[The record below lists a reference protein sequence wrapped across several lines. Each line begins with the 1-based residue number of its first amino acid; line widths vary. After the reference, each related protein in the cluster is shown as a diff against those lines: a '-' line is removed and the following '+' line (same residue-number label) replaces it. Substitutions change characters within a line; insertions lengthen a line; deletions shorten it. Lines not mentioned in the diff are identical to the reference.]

1 MPCTHRSVFCTAI
14 AGAVVIAFS
23 APVQALDSFPAPAGW
38 PAYTAALTARELIG
52 PGVSYEHWALTAA
65 PAGPAANGAHADG
78 PLSIS
83 IITADLTNPFVTL
96 TAAAENGVVQGPGA
110 RLSAI
115 ADSIHAEAGV
125 NGDYFDIGGSN
136 APINALI
143 VDGRALHQPSAAAV
157 FSIGA
162 DKRPHLGPVS
172 WSAVVVPANGSQLT
186 ISGVNDWSASTPI
199 SLLTPELGNTD
210 AYGATEAVLRPAE
223 GGTAFTVVSVAE
235 NLRALATLGPDQIGI
250 AGHGDAAASIA
261 AAFTVGENVSV
272 TYQGNPAPMSIVTAI
287 GGGPLLVRDGMPYDD
302 PAAPAP
308 QERDVRYPL
317 TGAGLAGDGRTLWL
331 VVVDGRR
338 PGVSVGVTRPMLG
351 ALFIALGASDAMAFD
366 SGGSSEMVARHLGD
380 PGVEVMT
387 TPSDGRERAIADGL
401 FIVNSGPAGPATQL
415 LLRPSAPAVL
425 AGSRLAVR
433 AEAVDANLQPV
444 ALNATSLSWQ
454 VQPAGVLTFDDA
466 GNAVAQ
472 VPGDATITAMSGAI
486 SATATVKV
494 VPSISGLTISG
505 YGATVPI
512 GAKAQLIASAV
523 DALGEKVAVDANA
536 VMWSASSGATVAPS
550 GEFAAGTA
558 PAAVTVRATAGG
570 ATATALVDVGDHATP
585 LESALPSGA
594 AANAWRS
601 SASSNASGGLDETPA
616 PDGSSGLRLLY
627 RFAAAGGTRAA
638 YAASEVAVPGE
649 PIAIAC
655 DVFGDGNGEW
665 LRASYRDADGITNS
679 ITLAR
684 HVDWVGWRTL
694 RAAVSLE
701 ARKPIT
707 VTRLYVVQPDKRA
720 VNGVVWLRNL
730 AAVYPGP

>member
-1 MPCTHRSVFCTAI
+1 MPCSFRPLFNAPTA
-14 AGAVVIAFS
+14 AVIVIAFC
-23 APVQALDSFPAPAGW
+23 APARALDSFPAPAGW
-38 PAYTAALTARELIG
+38 PPYSAALTAREVVG

-65 PAGPAANGAHADG
+65 PPVSTGNSARAGG

-83 IITADLTNPFVTL
+83 IITADLTNPFVSL

-115 ADSIHAEAGV
+115 ADSVHAEAGV

-136 APINALI
+136 APVNALT

-157 FSIGA
+157 FSVGA

-172 WSAVVVPANGSQLT
+172 WSAVVVPANGSQFS
-186 ISGVNDWSASTPI
+186 ISGLNDWSASTPI
-199 SLLTPELGNTD
+199 SLLTDELGNTD

-223 GGTAFTVVSVAE
+223 GGTAFTVVSVAA
-235 NLRALATLGPDQIGI
+235 NLGSLATLAPDQIGI
-250 AGHGDAAASIA
+250 AGHGDSATSIA
-261 AAFTVGENVSV
+261 AAFTAGENVTV
-272 TYQGNPAPMSIVTAI
+272 TFQGNPPPMSVVTAI
-287 GGGPLLVRDGMPYDD
+287 GGGPLLVRDGMPFDD

-317 TGAGLAGDGRTLWL
+317 TGAGLSADGRTLWL

-380 PGVEVMT
+380 PGVTVQT

-401 FIVNSGPAGPATQL
+401 FIVNASPAGLASQL

-444 ALNATSLSWQ
+444 ALNAGSVSWQ
-454 VQPAGVLTFDDA
+454 VLPAGALTIDDV

-472 VPGDATITAMSGAI
+472 TPGDATITATSGAI
-486 SATATVKV
+486 SATTMVKV
-494 VPSISGLTISG
+494 VSSISGLTISG
-505 YGATVPI
+505 YGATVPV
-512 GAKAQLIASAV
+512 GAKVQLIASAA
-523 DALGEKVAVDANA
+523 DALGGPIAVDANA
-536 VMWSASSGATVAPS
+536 VTWSASSGATISPL
-550 GEFAAGTA
+550 GEFAAGPT
-558 PAAVTVRATAGG
+558 PAAVTVQAAAGG
-570 ATATALVDVGDHATP
+570 VTATALVDVGDHATS

-594 AANAWRS
+594 AANAWRF
-601 SASSNASGGLDETPA
+601 SASSNAAGALDATPA
-616 PDGSSGLRLLY
+616 PDGSSGLRLVY

-638 YAASEVAVPGE
+638 YAASEVAAPGV

-665 LRASYRDADGITNS
+665 LRASYRDADGIANT

-684 HVDWVGWRTL
+684 HVDWTGWKTV
-694 RAAVSLE
+694 RAPVSAE
-701 ARKPIT
+701 ARKPIAI
-707 VTRLYVVQPDKRA
+707 TRIYIAQPDKRA
-720 VNGVVWLRNL
+720 AEGAVWLRNL